1 MGNISDMKKQMAR
14 ETELLRKKQEGLR
27 LIQRRIIEA
36 QKTQDLRSATEL
48 IRVLRAVAPGFFGDG
63 QLDGPLLVG
72 ALIDVHGKLA
82 KGGEVHLNWTTL
94 GAPHFSKPTRAASP
108 GTTKTEAA
116 VTNSEPQEA
125 VAAPLES
132 LDTLFNATA
141 VAA

>member
-48 IRVLRAVAPGFFGDG
+48 IRVLRAVAPGFIVDD

-72 ALIDVHGKLA
+72 ALIDAHGKLA
-82 KGGEVHLNWTTL
+82 KGGEVHLKWTTL
-94 GAPHFSKPTRAASP
+94 GAPHFGKPARV
-108 GTTKTEAA
+108 KI
-116 VTNSEPQEA
+116 V
-125 VAAPLES
+125 VA
-132 LDTLFNATA
+132 
-141 VAA
+141 